1 MKRNLLTVFCCV
13 LPLGYWINAQS
24 GISGELKTE
33 YIASSSYIRPEDSLK
48 TNSKSDFK
56 RVDLNLSIP
65 LSVKKDSNGK
75 VKAWSMLLGGSYAK
89 MTHKNYENQ
98 LFPNQMLNAQIGIQ
112 HLRPLGRKWSMM
124 MTASVGVYTD
134 MENISFDDVLGQG
147 GILFI
152 RHFNPN
158 LALGGGP
165 VLTTAFGVP
174 MIMPW
179 IYFDWKTNGKIKFNI
194 NFPEGMEAGYQFTD
208 KFALK
213 AVVNLSGMSVER
225 NKDGKSTLLGYQ
237 QITAGIRPEIK
248 LNDKL
253 SLHLTGG
260 TALLRS
266 FSESDRKIKSI
277 FREKKIA
284 DPKFASTFYVALALR
299 WNLP

>member
-33 YIASSSYIRPEDSLK
+33 YIASSSYIRPEDSVK
-48 TNSKSDFK
+48 TDSKSDFK

-65 LSVKKDSNGK
+65 LSVKKDTNGK

-89 MTHKNYENQ
+89 MTHKNYEKQ
-98 LFPNQMLNAQIGIQ
+98 LFPDQMLNAQIGIQ
-112 HLRPLGRKWSMM
+112 HLRPLGKKWSMM
-124 MTASVGVYTD
+124 MTATVGVYTD
-134 MENISFDDVLGQG
+134 MEDISFDDVLGQG

-225 NKDGKSTLLGYQ
+225 NKDGKSTLMGYQ

-253 SLHLTGG
+253 SLRLTGG

-277 FREKKIA
+277 FREKKVA

>member
-1 MKRNLLTVFCCV
+1 
-13 LPLGYWINAQS
+13 PLGYWINAQS

-33 YIASSSYIRPEDSLK
+33 YIASSSYIRPEDSVK
-48 TNSKSDFK
+48 TDSKSDFK

-65 LSVKKDSNGK
+65 LSVKKDTNGK

-89 MTHKNYENQ
+89 MTHKNYEKQ
-98 LFPNQMLNAQIGIQ
+98 LFPDQMLNAQIGIQ
-112 HLRPLGRKWSMM
+112 HLRPLGKKWSMM
-124 MTASVGVYTD
+124 MTATVGVYTD
-134 MENISFDDVLGQG
+134 MEDISFDDVLGQG

-253 SLHLTGG
+253 SLRLTGG

-277 FREKKIA
+277 FREKKVA

>member
-1 MKRNLLTVFCCV
+1 MKRNLLAAVCGLV
-13 LPLGYWINAQS
+13 GYYASGQS

-33 YIASSSYIRPEDSLK
+33 YIPFSSYIRPEDSVK
-48 TNSKSDFK
+48 TNSKSNFK
-56 RVDLNLSIP
+56 RADLNLSIP
-65 LSVKKDSNGK
+65 LSMKKDSSGRI
-75 VKAWSMLLGGSYAK
+75 KAWSLLLSGSYAK
-89 MTHKNYENQ
+89 MTHKDYERQ
-98 LFPNQMLNAQIGIQ
+98 LFPDQMLNAQVGIQ
-112 HLRPLGRKWSMM
+112 HMRPLGKKWSMM
-124 MTASVGVYTD
+124 MTASVGAYTD
-134 MENISFDDVLGQG
+134 LEQISSDDILGQG

-174 MIMPW
+174 MILPW

-194 NFPEGMEAGYQFTD
+194 NFPEGMEAGYLFSD

-213 AVVNLSGMSVER
+213 AVVILSGMTVER
-225 NKDGKSTLLGYQ
+225 NKDGKSMLLGYQ
-237 QITAGIRPEIK
+237 QITAGIRPELK

-253 SLHLTGG
+253 SLRLTGG

-266 FSESDRKIKSI
+266 FNENDRKIKSI
-277 FREKKIA
+277 FKDKKIA
-284 DPKFASTFYVALALR
+284 DPKFASTFYVAVSLR

>member
-1 MKRNLLTVFCCV
+1 MKRSLMTALCCL
-13 LPLGYWINAQS
+13 LPLGYWVNAQS
-24 GISGELKTE
+24 GISAELKTE
-33 YIASSSYIRPEDSLK
+33 YIPGSNYIRPEDSVK

-75 VKAWSMLLGGSYAK
+75 VKAWSMLLSGSYAR
-89 MTHKNYENQ
+89 MTHRNYETQ
-98 LFPNQMLNAQIGIQ
+98 LFPNEMLNAQVGIQ
-112 HLRPLGRKWSMM
+112 HVRPLGKKWSMM

-134 MENISFDDVLGQG
+134 MEKINFDDVLGQG

-152 RHFNPN
+152 RHFSPN

-174 MIMPW
+174 MILPW

-213 AVVNLSGMSVER
+213 AVVNLNGMSVER
-225 NKDGKSTLLGYQ
+225 NKDGKSMLLGYQ
-237 QITAGIRPEIK
+237 QIIAGLRPEIQ
-248 LNDKL
+248 LSDRL
-253 SLHLTGG
+253 SLRLTGG
-260 TALLRS
+260 TTLIRS
-266 FSESDRKIKSI
+266 FSENDRKIKSI
-277 FREKKIA
+277 FRDKKMD
-284 DPKFASTFYVALALR
+284 DPRFSTTFYAAVALR
-299 WNLP
+299 WNL

>member
-13 LPLGYWINAQS
+13 WPLGYWINAQS

-56 RVDLNLSIP
+56 RADLNLSIP

-75 VKAWSMLLGGSYAK
+75 IKAWSMLLGGSYAK

-112 HLRPLGRKWSMM
+112 HLGPLGKKWSMM

-179 IYFDWKTNGKIKFNI
+179 IYFDWKTNGKIKLNI

-253 SLHLTGG
+253 SLRLTGG

>member
-1 MKRNLLTVFCCV
+1 M
-13 LPLGYWINAQS
+13 GYWISAQT
-24 GISGELKTE
+24 GISAELKTE
-33 YIASSSYIRPEDSLK
+33 YIPFSNYIRPEDSVK

-65 LSVKKDSNGK
+65 LSVKKDTNGK
-75 VKAWSMLLGGSYAK
+75 IREWSMLLGGSYAK
-89 MTHKNYENQ
+89 MSHKNYDNQ
-98 LFPNQMLNAQIGIQ
+98 LFPAQMLNAQVGIQ
-112 HLRPLGRKWSMM
+112 HMRPLGKKWSMM
-124 MTASVGVYTD
+124 MTATVGVYTD
-134 MENISFDDVLGQG
+134 LEKIDFNDVLGQG

-165 VLTTAFGVP
+165 VLTTAFGAP
-174 MIMPW
+174 MVLPW

-237 QITAGIRPEIK
+237 QITAGLRPEIQ

-253 SLHLTGG
+253 ALRLTGG
-260 TALLRS
+260 TTLIRS
-266 FSESDRKIKSI
+266 FSESDRKISSI
-277 FREKKIA
+277 FKDKKVA
-284 DPKFASTFYVALALR
+284 DPRFASTFYVAVALR

>member
-1 MKRNLLTVFCCV
+1 MKRSLLTAFCCL
-13 LPLGYWINAQS
+13 LPVGYWISAQT
-24 GISGELKTE
+24 GISAELKTE
-33 YIASSSYIRPEDSLK
+33 YIPFSNYIRPEDSVK
-48 TNSKSDFK
+48 TNYKSDFK

-65 LSVKKDSNGK
+65 LSVKKDTNGK
-75 VKAWSMLLGGSYAK
+75 IRAWSMLLGGSYAK
-89 MTHKNYENQ
+89 MSHKNYENQ
-98 LFPNQMLNAQIGIQ
+98 LFPAQMLNAQVGIQ
-112 HLRPLGRKWSMM
+112 HMRPLGKKWSMM
-124 MTASVGVYTD
+124 MTATVGVYTD
-134 MENISFDDVLGQG
+134 LEKIDFNDVLGQG

-165 VLTTAFGVP
+165 VLTTAFGAP
-174 MIMPW
+174 MVLPW

-237 QITAGIRPEIK
+237 QITAGLRPEIQ

-253 SLHLTGG
+253 ALRLTGG
-260 TALLRS
+260 TTLIRS
-266 FSESDRKIKSI
+266 FSESDRKISSI
-277 FREKKIA
+277 FKDKKVA
-284 DPKFASTFYVALALR
+284 DPRFASTFYVAVALR

>member
-1 MKRNLLTVFCCV
+1 MKRNLLTAVCCL
-13 LPLGYWINAQS
+13 LPLGCWINAQT
-24 GISGELKTE
+24 GISAELKTE
-33 YIASSSYIRPEDSLK
+33 YTPSSSYIRPEDSTK

-75 VKAWSMLLGGSYAK
+75 VKSWSMLLGGSYAR
-89 MTHKNYENQ
+89 MSHRNYDNQ
-98 LFPNQMLNAQIGIQ
+98 LFPNEMLNAQAGIQ
-112 HLRPLGRKWSMM
+112 HMRPLGKKWSMM

-134 MENISFDDVLGQG
+134 MEKIDFDDVLGQG

-152 RHFNPN
+152 RHFSPN

-174 MIMPW
+174 MILPW

-208 KFALK
+208 QFALK

-225 NKDGKSTLLGYQ
+225 NKEGKSTLLGYQ
-237 QITAGIRPEIK
+237 QITAGLRPEIK
-248 LNDKL
+248 LSDKL
-253 SLHLTGG
+253 TLRVTGG
-260 TALLRS
+260 TTLIRS

-277 FREKKIA
+277 FKEKKMA
-284 DPKFASTFYVALALR
+284 DPRFASTFYVALALR